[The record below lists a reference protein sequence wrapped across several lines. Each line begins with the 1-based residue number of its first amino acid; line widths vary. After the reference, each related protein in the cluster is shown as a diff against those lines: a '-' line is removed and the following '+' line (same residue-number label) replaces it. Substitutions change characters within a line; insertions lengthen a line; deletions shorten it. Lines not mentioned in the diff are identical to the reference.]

1 MMLGINVTY
10 TMKPG
15 GRAGFLAGIAACG
28 VQAAVRREAGCLQY
42 DYFLPVGDEDS
53 LLLMEKWTSREAQ
66 KVHMTQPHMVTMAEI
81 KDRCATDN
89 TVLEFYD
96 F

>member
-66 KVHMTQPHMVTMAEI
+66 KVHLTQPHMAKIAALKEQFVADTQV
-81 KDRCATDN
+81 
-89 TVLEFYD
+89 VLYD
-96 F
+96 L

>member
-1 MMLGINVTY
+1 MLGVNVIY

-15 GRAGFLAGIAACG
+15 MREQFLKEIAQSGA
-28 VQAAVRREAGCLQY
+28 QEAVRKENGCIQY
-42 DYFLPVGDEDS
+42 DYYRSVDDPDR
-53 LLLMEKWTSREAQ
+53 LLLLEKWTDREAQ
-66 KVHMTQPHMVTMAEI
+66 KIHMTQPHMVTMAEI

-89 TVLEFYD
+89 PVLEFYD

>member
-1 MMLGINVTY
+1 MLGVNVIY

-15 GRAGFLAGIAACG
+15 MREQFLKEIAQSGA
-28 VQAAVRREAGCLQY
+28 QEAVRKENGCIQY
-42 DYFLPVGDEDS
+42 DYYRSVDDPDR
-53 LLLMEKWTSREAQ
+53 LLLLEKWTDREAQ

>member
-66 KVHMTQPHMVTMAEI
+66 KVHLAQPHMAKIAALKEQFVADTQV
-81 KDRCATDN
+81 
-89 TVLEFYD
+89 VLYD
-96 F
+96 L

>member
-66 KVHMTQPHMVTMAEI
+66 KVHLTQPHMAKIAALKEQFVADTQVA
-81 KDRCATDN
+81 
-89 TVLEFYD
+89 LYD
-96 F
+96 L

>member
-1 MMLGINVTY
+1 MLGINVIY

-15 GRAGFLAGIAACG
+15 MREQFLKEVAESGA
-28 VQAAVRREAGCLQY
+28 QEAVRKENGCIQY
-42 DYFLPVGDEDS
+42 DFFCSVDDPDK
-53 LLLMEKWTSREAQ
+53 LLLLEKWTDRQAQ
-66 KVHMTQPHMVTMAEI
+66 KFHMTQPHMAVYGEI
-81 KDRCATDN
+81 KGRCATDN

>member
-28 VQAAVRREAGCLQY
+28 VQAEVRREAGCLQY

-66 KVHMTQPHMVTMAEI
+66 KVHLTQPHMAKIAALKEQFVADTQV
-81 KDRCATDN
+81 
-89 TVLEFYD
+89 VLYD
-96 F
+96 L

>member
-1 MMLGINVTY
+1 MLGINVTY

-66 KVHMTQPHMVTMAEI
+66 KVHLTQPHMAKIAALKEQFVADTQV
-81 KDRCATDN
+81 
-89 TVLEFYD
+89 VLYD
-96 F
+96 L